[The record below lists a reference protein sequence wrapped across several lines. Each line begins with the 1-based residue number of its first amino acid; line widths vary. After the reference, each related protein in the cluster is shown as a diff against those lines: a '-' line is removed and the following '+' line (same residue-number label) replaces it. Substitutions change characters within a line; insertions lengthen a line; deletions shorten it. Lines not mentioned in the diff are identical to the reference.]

1 MNPIHA
7 RKNLLSDTYC
17 LDVLPSCCLE
27 ECIKKKYFGNG
38 KESNLWKCETW
49 ERKRFLSMVDLNSK
63 PKCASSSQILTL
75 NIIAIWLFS
84 VSALLVLG
92 TFSSLEGYRL
102 QLNHLL
108 SHVESSWVLFLITH
122 NNSVNELDVIAVC
135 ACVCSQISA
144 GKSCLNLFAAMS
156 CGTW

>member
-1 MNPIHA
+1 
-7 RKNLLSDTYC
+7 
-17 LDVLPSCCLE
+17 
-27 ECIKKKYFGNG
+27 
-38 KESNLWKCETW
+38 
-49 ERKRFLSMVDLNSK
+49 MVDLNSK

-108 SHVESSWVLFLITH
+108 SHVESS
-122 NNSVNELDVIAVC
+122 
-135 ACVCSQISA
+135 
-144 GKSCLNLFAAMS
+144 
-156 CGTW
+156 